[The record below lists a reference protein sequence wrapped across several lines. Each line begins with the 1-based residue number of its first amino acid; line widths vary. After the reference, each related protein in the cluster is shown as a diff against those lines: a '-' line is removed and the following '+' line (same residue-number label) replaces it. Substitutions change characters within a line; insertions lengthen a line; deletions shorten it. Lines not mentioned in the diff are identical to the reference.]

1 MCEAASD
8 EHSARD
14 ESQGGWGTQLARR
27 AVLGYQSYLSPLKMG
42 PTCRFE
48 PTCSNYA
55 LIALGRHGLV
65 KGTVLTLGR
74 LARCGPWHPGGW
86 DPVPP
91 RRSLRLRVRQCLSR
105 WPK

>member
-8 EHSARD
+8 EHSPKARI
-14 ESQGGWGTQLARR
+14 ARHAIR
-27 AVLGYQSYLSPLKMG
+27 FYQERLSGLKMVS
-42 PTCRFE
+42 TCRFD

-55 LIALGRHGLV
+55 LTAFTRHGWI
-65 KGTVLTLGR
+65 KGTVLTIGR

-91 RRSLRLRVRQCLSR
+91 RRGRHLNR
-105 WPK
+105 